1 MVLFFQVIQPYF
13 IMVFF
18 IFTYLEVLVLL
29 KQLFKIQYK
38 YSTAQ
43 TSPVFV
49 QVMT

>member
-1 MVLFFQVIQPYF
+1 MVLFLQVIQPYF

-29 KQLFKIQYK
+29 KQFKIQYK